1 MRYIKY
7 VLLRMDPFEQKVQ
20 ALLNKRL
27 YEAQQYKKQNDTGN
41 NDNEIEE
48 ATQLPYNISKTVQY
62 LNQEAYLQKIK
73 ALKKQKDNI

>member
-20 ALLNKRL
+20 TLLNKRL
-27 YEAQQYKKQNDTGN
+27 YEAQQYKKQNDSVN
-41 NDNEIEE
+41 NDNETEE
-48 ATQLPYNISKTVQY
+48 DTQLPYNISKTVQY

>member
-27 YEAQQYKKQNDTGN
+27 YEAQQYKKQNDTVN

>member
-27 YEAQQYKKQNDTGN
+27 YEAQLYKEENQIL
-41 NDNEIEE
+41 DNETEE
-48 ATQLPYNISKTVQY
+48 DTQLPYNISKTVQY

>member
-1 MRYIKY
+1 
-7 VLLRMDPFEQKVQ
+7 MDPFEQKVQ

-27 YEAQQYKKQNDTGN
+27 SEAQQHKQQNPEN
-41 NDNEIEE
+41 IDNEQED
-48 ATQLPYNISKTVQY
+48 TRLPYSISKTVQY

>member
-1 MRYIKY
+1 
-7 VLLRMDPFEQKVQ
+7 MDPFEQKVQ

-27 YEAQQYKKQNDTGN
+27 IEAQQHKQNNSVN

-48 ATQLPYNISKTVQY
+48 DTQLPYNISKTVQY